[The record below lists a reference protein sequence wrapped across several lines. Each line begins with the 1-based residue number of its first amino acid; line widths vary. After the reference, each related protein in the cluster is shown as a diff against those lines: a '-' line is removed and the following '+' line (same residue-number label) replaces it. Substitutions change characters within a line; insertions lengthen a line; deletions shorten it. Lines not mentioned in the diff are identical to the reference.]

1 MTVFRGDPGEVG
13 VAPVGGSPMAEATPS
28 PCPCTEMNLVKWDPV
43 LGPIGM
49 REGGGWRRG

>member
-1 MTVFRGDPGEVG
+1 MFRGDPGEVG